1 MTGLQ
6 DTILVVL
13 YVRHGI
19 DRQSILRHNNMR
31 KPIFAGIGVNILLLG
46 MVSLLTDLSSE
57 MMVSIL
63 PMYITSLG
71 GTAFIV
77 GLTGGLGDSI
87 SSLLKVFS
95 GYWSDRTG
103 RRKPFV
109 LFGYGASAV
118 AKLALALSNTWGQI
132 LGFRAIER
140 TGKGMR
146 DAPRDAIIAD
156 SADILVRGK
165 AFGIHRTMDTA
176 GAIGGSLLALLLFWV
191 FGLHFKTIILV
202 CAIVAF
208 ASLIP
213 FLWVKDVRR
222 EPQKRSLGLNFRAL
236 PRELKYFVFVA
247 AVFALG
253 NFTSWFFV
261 LRARDFFA
269 ETVPGDRA
277 VAIAIGLY
285 CLFNVVYASFSIP
298 VGILSD
304 RIGRGRILLLGYALL
319 GVAFFGFALL
329 QSVPGIVVF
338 FILYGLIFAFVEGA
352 ERAFVCDMAPEH
364 IRGTAL
370 GTLHTAV
377 GVVALPSG
385 IIAGLLWEHV
395 GSWAAF
401 VYGGSLGL
409 IAAMLLLIGMRI
421 WPRSRLPVCDTSEA
435 PT

>member
-1 MTGLQ
+1 
-6 DTILVVL
+6 
-13 YVRHGI
+13 
-19 DRQSILRHNNMR
+19 MR
-31 KPIFAGIGVNILLLG
+31 KRLFAGIGTNILLLG

-63 PMYITSLG
+63 PMYITSIG

-95 GYWSDRTG
+95 GYWSDQTG

-109 LFGYGASAV
+109 FFGYSASAV
-118 AKLALALSNTWGQI
+118 AKLALAFSTTWGQI

-156 SADILVRGK
+156 SAAAEVRGR

-191 FGLHFKTIILV
+191 FDLDFQTIILI

-213 FLWVKDVRR
+213 FVWVKDVRR
-222 EPQKRSLGLNFRAL
+222 EPQKRSLGLNFRSL
-236 PRELKYFVFVA
+236 PKELKFFVFVA
-247 AVFALG
+247 TVFALG

-269 ETVPGDRA
+269 ETVSEDRA
-277 VAIAIGLY
+277 VVIAIALY
-285 CLFNVVYASFSIP
+285 CMFNIVYAAFSIP

-304 RIGRGRILLLGYALL
+304 RIGRGRILFLGYALL
-319 GVAFFGFALL
+319 GVTFFGFALL
-329 QSVPGIVVF
+329 QSVAGMVVF
-338 FILYGLIFAFVEGA
+338 FILYGLIYAFVEGA

-377 GVVALPSG
+377 GLVALPSG
-385 IIAGLLWEHV
+385 IIAGLLWEQV
-395 GSWAAF
+395 ASWAAF

-409 IAAMLLLIGMRI
+409 IAAALLLLGMRI
-421 WPRSRLPVCDTSEA
+421 WPKSRAPVCS
-435 PT
+435 PQGSS

>member
-1 MTGLQ
+1 
-6 DTILVVL
+6 
-13 YVRHGI
+13 
-19 DRQSILRHNNMR
+19 MR
-31 KPIFAGIGVNILLLG
+31 KQLFAGIGVNILLLG

-63 PMYITSLG
+63 PMYITSIG

-109 LFGYGASAV
+109 FFGYGASAV
-118 AKLALALSNTWGQI
+118 AKLALAFSTTWGQI
-132 LGFRAIER
+132 LGFRAVER

-156 SADILVRGK
+156 SAAAEVRGK
-165 AFGIHRTMDTA
+165 AFGIHRTMDTS

-236 PRELKYFVFVA
+236 PRRLKYFVVVA
-247 AVFALG
+247 TVFALG

-269 ETVPGDRA
+269 ETVSEDRA
-277 VAIAIGLY
+277 VTLAIALY
-285 CLFNVVYASFSIP
+285 CLFNVVYAAFSIP

-304 RIGRGRILLLGYALL
+304 RIGRGRILLLGYTLL
-319 GVAFFGFALL
+319 GVTFFSFALM
-329 QSVPGIVVF
+329 QSVMGLVIF
-338 FILYGLIFAFVEGA
+338 FILYGLIYAFVEGA

-409 IAAMLLLIGMRI
+409 IAAALLLLGIQI
-421 WPRSRLPVCDTSEA
+421 WPKACSPACSPDGA
-435 PT
+435 PQRAE

>member
-1 MTGLQ
+1 
-6 DTILVVL
+6 
-13 YVRHGI
+13 
-19 DRQSILRHNNMR
+19 MR
-31 KPIFAGIGVNILLLG
+31 KRLFAGIGANILLLG

-63 PMYITSLG
+63 PMYITSIG

-87 SSLLKVFS
+87 SSLLKVLS

-109 LFGYGASAV
+109 FFGYGASAV
-118 AKLALALSNTWGQI
+118 AKLALALSTTWGQI

-156 SADILVRGK
+156 SAAAEVRGR
-165 AFGIHRTMDTA
+165 AFGIHRMMDTA

-191 FGLHFKTIILV
+191 FDLDFQTIILI

-213 FLWVKDVRR
+213 FVWVKDVRR

-236 PRELKYFVFVA
+236 PKELKFFVFVA
-247 AVFALG
+247 TVFALG

-269 ETVPGDRA
+269 ETVSEDRA
-277 VAIAIGLY
+277 VVIAIALY
-285 CLFNVVYASFSIP
+285 CMFNIVYAAFSIT

-319 GVAFFGFALL
+319 GVTFFGFALL
-329 QSVPGIVVF
+329 QSVAGMVVF
-338 FILYGLIFAFVEGA
+338 FILYGLIYAFVEGA

-385 IIAGLLWEHV
+385 VIAGLLWEHV
-395 GSWAAF
+395 ASWAAF

-409 IAAMLLLIGMRI
+409 IAAALLLLGMRF
-421 WPRSRLPVCDTSEA
+421 WPKSRLPVCS
-435 PT
+435 PQGSS